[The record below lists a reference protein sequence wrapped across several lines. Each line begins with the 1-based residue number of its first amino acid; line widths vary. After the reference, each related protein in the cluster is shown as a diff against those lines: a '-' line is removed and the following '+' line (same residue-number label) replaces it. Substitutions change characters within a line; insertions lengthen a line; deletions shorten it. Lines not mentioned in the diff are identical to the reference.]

1 MAIINT
7 DFGLKRQGLCMFVMS
22 QNLWDFALDKK
33 KIKQNQ
39 KFLLSARQEIRWISA
54 PH

>member
-22 QNLWDFALDKK
+22 QNLWDFAFRQKK
-33 KIKQNQ
+33 EKAKQ
-39 KFLLSARQEIRWISA
+39 
-54 PH
+54 